1 MIRIDLHNYE
11 QYALDYLDGTLDAEW
26 RAVFEHFLA
35 THPDIA
41 ADFTDLAQ
49 AQLLPDTQQY
59 MPNKNQFL
67 QLPWTDDSMPPR
79 EAYLLDF
86 AEQNL
91 TQFEHQQI
99 ADYLVQHPEL
109 AADIAYFNSIQLQP
123 YPAEILPRKKALY
136 KPEQSPFT
144 LYIRYIAVAAVLLAF
159 VLTPVLWQLQP
170 VQNPTATLPNPNI
183 QPTVPATTTPQTAP
197 PASVMP
203 SSPVTMTD
211 APRTINKLTT
221 HKYNTANTQTS
232 SPIQQLSNI
241 SSLHQTLR
249 VAALDLPKNTVTNT
263 KPSTKNDF
271 QQNTQTIKNNTKIP
285 TPALLPTLTPT
296 TILTSNF
303 LPNLATPS
311 LPNTQS
317 DSMQP
322 NLAANNP
329 LPSANIIASLASN
342 LLPSW
347 IAQEQ
352 ENKPQYEVS
361 IDISSNT
368 AKNKI
373 IHRLLS
379 NKILQ
384 NENN

>member
-41 ADFTDLAQ
+41 ADFADLAQ

-59 MPNKNQFL
+59 MPNKSQLL
-67 QLPWTDDSMPPR
+67 QLPWADNSMPPR

-91 TQFEHQQI
+91 TQLEHQQI
-99 ADYLVQHPEL
+99 ADYLAQNPEL
-109 AADIAYFNSIQLQP
+109 AADITYFNSIQLQP

-136 KPEQSPFT
+136 KSEQSPFT

-170 VQNPTATLPNPNI
+170 VQKPTATLPNPNI
-183 QPTVPATTTPQTAP
+183 QPIVSATTTPQTASTT
-197 PASVMP
+197 SVMP
-203 SSPVTMTD
+203 SSPITMTD
-211 APRTINKLTT
+211 APRTINKPTT
-221 HKYNTANTQTS
+221 HKSKTANTQTS
-232 SPIQQLSNI
+232 SHIQQLSSI
-241 SSLHQTLR
+241 LPLHQTQHT
-249 VAALDLPKNTVTNT
+249 AALDLPKNTVTNT
-263 KPSTKNDF
+263 ESSTRNDF
-271 QQNTQTIKNNTKIP
+271 QQNTQKIKNNTRI
-285 TPALLPTLTPT
+285 TLPTSLPILTPT

-303 LPNLATPS
+303 LPNLAAPS
-311 LPNTQS
+311 LPNMQS

-322 NLAANNP
+322 NLAANNQP
-329 LPSANIIASLASN
+329 PSANIIASLANN

-352 ENKPQYEVS
+352 ESKPQYEVS

-368 AKNKI
+368 VKNKI
-373 IHRLLS
+373 IHKLLS